1 MKCLSILLCVVAIM
15 TSFDGATFVEAAK
28 KKSKVKTAGKS
39 SKADVKMSEEDL
51 ARLGEQRLEEM
62 TNLEA
67 QFPNQVIKFTPK
79 TYRQYVLKNPRPY
92 DVITLFSVQQHCPVC
107 DEVLSEYEQ
116 TVYSFVKERGIN
128 KDFSK
133 EKKIFFG
140 VLFFQQDVE
149 VQKIFQEHGF
159 TTVPYITASAMNLK
173 RSSAPEKFYEDE
185 DKWHI
190 SSQEI
195 YDCQKQ
201 IDFVNNHLR
210 TDVQIKFTFASIAF
224 KNFVGLAILASLGL
238 LVKSLYPILMNQL
251 VWFGV
256 AITVF
261 VICTGGLVYSILN
274 NMPWFRFERNEF
286 GAIVVAEYFMR
297 GQRGQYAGEGYI
309 VSFLTTFIGLCILF
323 LWNAEKRFTENKSS
337 YRTAALV
344 SMVVIVFAQQLLMA
358 CYRIKSPWY
367 YPTFLPPAYYQ
378 KGSLLQD

>member
-1 MKCLSILLCVVAIM
+1 M
-15 TSFDGATFVEAAK
+15 
-28 KKSKVKTAGKS
+28 
-39 SKADVKMSEEDL
+39 
-51 ARLGEQRLEEM
+51 Q
-62 TNLEA
+62 
-67 QFPNQVIKFTPK
+67 
-79 TYRQYVLKNPRPY
+79 
-92 DVITLFSVQQHCPVC
+92 
-107 DEVLSEYEQ
+107 
-116 TVYSFVKERGIN
+116 ERGKN

-140 VLFFQQDVE
+140 VLYFAQDAE
-149 VQKIFQEHGF
+149 IQKIYQEHGF
-159 TTVPYITASAMNLK
+159 TTVPYMCASAMNLK

-201 IDFVNNHLR
+201 LDFVNNHLR

-309 VSFLTTFIGLCILF
+309 VSFLTTFIGLVILW
-323 LWNAEKRFTENKSS
+323 LWNAEKRFPDSKTS
-337 YRTAALV
+337 YRWAVLV
-344 SMVVIVFAQQLLMA
+344 SLLVIIVAQQLLLA

-367 YPTFLPPAYYQ
+367 YPTFLPPGYYQ
-378 KGSLLQD
+378 KGSLL